1 MKKNRSSFFN
11 ENIDYNQYNNYNQSI
26 PNQNMMFPGAMT
38 PPTFNAQSSFYAG
51 PSQMSNQMP
60 SQMPAQMPAQMNIM
74 PNSSVDDV
82 DSRLAKMERQI
93 NRLEHRVNR
102 LEQNNTISSENFES
116 NINDM
121 YMV

>member
-51 PSQMSNQMP
+51 PSQVP
-60 SQMPAQMPAQMNIM
+60 SQAPNTMAAQMNIM
-74 PNSSVDDV
+74 PNSSVDDI